1 MEPAAR
7 QLSLSESLELAVGNV
22 YYLPA
27 KAQRC
32 LTPSGRH
39 GWELGCDMD
48 TREVAGRNC

>member
-27 KAQRC
+27 KPQ
-32 LTPSGRH
+32 
-39 GWELGCDMD
+39 
-48 TREVAGRNC
+48 